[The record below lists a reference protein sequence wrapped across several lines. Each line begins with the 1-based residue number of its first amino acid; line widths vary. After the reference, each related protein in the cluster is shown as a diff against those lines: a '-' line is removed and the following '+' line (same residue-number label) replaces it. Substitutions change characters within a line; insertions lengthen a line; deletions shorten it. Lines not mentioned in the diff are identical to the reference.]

1 MKLNK
6 VKKIIFS
13 LAVIIFMILGLG
25 QNIIYATAGS
35 LTAQLEVFRR
45 LPVYNTNNSYTQE
58 LTKWGFKIYSGGQHN
73 IYQISEVDSSD
84 NFIGDNARLYCLNAT
99 EGTTWDTSAIGTDL
113 DYDTYTNLKNAKE
126 VYDTLK
132 ENSVY
137 DISQYEYYSSIIW
150 LLDNFYI
157 PNKTDKRDFL
167 SRTGIVYGAL
177 EDSLGTYNTYY
188 YDESINPDSVFS
200 DSEEEDSIY
209 TSLYGNPYGKGGYG
223 YRDINNSNQYQSEP
237 LPDEIIETVQ
247 QSALWYFTNYLDNN
261 SENNETFNCYTDR
274 EATTVN
280 PWLYYTVN
288 GNDYISL
295 KDYKIDGN
303 DGDSDGKINIGGM
316 YQEQAA
322 ILYNYLVDEALK
334 IYALENDG
342 IDGNEYTG
350 EETTAA
356 ISIKCGVNAI
366 SKQTD
371 GNYKIGPITIKT
383 RGTVSE
389 IALKVED
396 ASGEDIVCTIPSVIP
411 VEEEFYIE
419 NIPSTV
425 VGNIIIKALAKGNST
440 TQTLWTKTGN
450 TEQPIVEIDRGDANI
465 EADPIIITNEKGFD
479 LALRKI
485 ITKVKNAKGAVV
497 SIINEAGFDA
507 TRAITANPS
516 TIPATAT
523 YKHRKDP
530 VVVGTGYKV
539 TYQLNIYNEGDIDGY
554 ASIIVDQLPTGLRS
568 TLAVGDTVESA
579 KGNIYQVKSY
589 DNNKLVLELV
599 QNTVTSPVVINAY
612 NTTLDKD
619 SITLECEVTQVED
632 KDKHYLT
639 NIAYINE
646 AYGIVAG
653 VATKQEQDRNN
664 TESKPAEYPNK
675 AASDL
680 NNTTVTYQGGGSKSI
695 YADTN
700 NEYYYEGQQDDDDF
714 ETIVLLPKEFDLKL
728 VKYISVINGN
738 KSNRVIT
745 VDSSYLNKIVNGTKV
760 TTADYNVSKL
770 PITVKTG
777 DYVTYT
783 FRIYNEAE
791 IDGYA
796 SEITE
801 DIPQG
806 LEYVYSTLTN
816 EQLAADTSLS
826 ANEKTAIEFNRNYG
840 WTFTD
845 SNLTAIKTNYL
856 SNVSTDNLIKA
867 FDSSKDN
874 GNGEGLSYKEV
885 SVMFK
890 VISTD
895 VTKIIR
901 NEAAITEDTDG
912 AGAPINDRDSDT
924 EQWKK
929 EDSDDYYDNQN
940 YPKYKEDDEDYDNIK
955 LLRFDIALRK
965 FITAISADSTI
976 EQGEYINTKVPEVDI
991 SKLKTGEDQTAIYNH
1006 SKDAITVNAGDY
1018 VVYTIRVY
1026 NEGDLDGYASKI
1038 TDYLPEYLNYIDGEF
1053 NKDYGWTYDSSN
1065 RTVTTSYLSSAN
1077 GKDKILEAFDG
1088 EALDSNEVKILCRV
1102 SSDAVSNKNI
1112 TNIAEITE
1120 YQDENGTV
1128 IDNDPDSNPNNLKYP
1143 QDVPGY
1149 EGNRNGENASNT
1161 YYPGQEDDDDFDRI
1175 IVKEPKFDLALRKFI
1190 TKINNND
1197 VTTRI
1202 PKVKY
1207 DDGKITYTHP
1217 KDVLKVV
1224 VGDTV
1229 TYTIRVYNEGKIAGF
1244 AETVTDDIPEYLEFL
1259 PENAINV
1266 AYRWK
1271 MYDKDGNETDDV
1283 TKADKIVTDY
1293 TSKAYGEKMM
1303 QDGENITEN
1312 PNLLNAFK
1320 PSSEISDT
1328 NPEYVDV
1335 KVAFKVLDPDSSKYI
1350 IKNKAQISEDAD
1362 ENGNPVTD
1370 IDSIPN
1376 EWNDGEDD
1384 QDYENVSV
1392 EYFDLALLKYV
1403 SEVEVTEKG
1412 KTTTTKTGNKGDK
1425 NDIVPKV
1432 EIHKKK
1438 LNSTTVK
1445 FIYTIKVTNE
1455 GDIPGYV
1462 KELTDYVPEGLEF
1475 NTEDNKG
1482 WNEVKDGVI
1491 ATELLSDTL
1500 LNPGESAKVKVT
1512 FRWINDED
1520 NLGVKTN
1527 VAEISE
1533 DDNERGIPDRDS
1545 TPGNKKSGE
1554 DDIDD
1559 ADVLLSIKTGMT
1571 ENIIAFIAGGT
1582 IILLVLASGVILIK
1596 KYVL

>member
-6 VKKIIFS
+6 IKKVILS

-25 QNIIYATAGS
+25 GSAIYAVTTGS
-35 LTAQLEVFRR
+35 RAAALEYIRY
-45 LPVYNTNNSYTQE
+45 LPVYDSINKSYEQVSTNRGYK
-58 LTKWGFKIYSGGQHN
+58 LGDHPV
-73 IYQISEVDSSD
+73 YQISELQVDT
-84 NFIGDNARLYCLNAT
+84 NNNITTNIVGDNSRLYCLNARI
-99 EGTTWDTSAIGTDL
+99 GDVWNNNSIGTGVI
-113 DYDTYTNLKNAKE
+113 YDTFYNFKTEKNQILS
-126 VYDTLK
+126 DLNNG
-132 ENSVY
+132 NSNILTS
-137 DISQYEYYSSIIW
+137 DYYSSIMW

-157 PNKTDKRDFL
+157 PNKTDKDSFF
-167 SRTGIVYGAL
+167 RTIGIYKNNNNVPTIG
-177 EDSLGTYNTYY
+177 
-188 YDESINPDSVFS
+188 
-200 DSEEEDSIY
+200 
-209 TSLYGNPYGKGGYG
+209 GNPYVAYTYNGTESFAKDGRMFGYA
-223 YRDINNSNQYQSEP
+223 YIDLNNTIQDVL
-237 LPDEIIETVQ
+237 LPDELIETVQ
-247 QSALWYFTNYLDNN
+247 QAVIWYFSNYKDYNKEEVFNGKSVDETIKLILSYTTDENGNTFTSLTNYQVDGID
-261 SENNETFNCYTDR
+261 ETD
-274 EATTVN
+274 
-280 PWLYYTVN
+280 
-288 GNDYISL
+288 
-295 KDYKIDGN
+295 
-303 DGDSDGKINIGGM
+303 DGKVNIGKM

-322 ILYNYLVDEALK
+322 ILYNYLVDEAEK
-334 IYALENDG
+334 IHYLENDG

-350 EETTAA
+350 AESTAS
-356 ISIKCGVNAI
+356 ISIKCKADAI

-371 GNYKIGPITIKT
+371 GNYKIGPIKITT
-383 RGTVSE
+383 NGTVSE
-389 IALKVED
+389 ITLEVKD
-396 ASGEDIVCTIPSVIP
+396 AYGLDITCTIPSPIP

-419 NIPSTV
+419 DIPSTV
-425 VGNIIIKALAKGNST
+425 EGNIILKATGKGNGSK
-440 TQTLWTKTGN
+440 QTLWTKQGS
-450 TEQPIVEIDRGDANI
+450 TEQPIVEIDRG
-465 EADPIIITNEKGFD
+465 ETVVWSDPVTIRNEKGFD

-485 ITKVKNAKGAVV
+485 ITGVKKADGSTASVV
-497 SIINEAGFDA
+497 NEAGFDA
-507 TRAITANPS
+507 TRTITADHS
-516 TIPATAT
+516 TIPVTAT

-539 TYQLNIYNEGDIDGY
+539 IYKLNIYNEGDIDGY

-568 TLAVGDTVESA
+568 TLTVGDTVESS
-579 KGNIYQVKSY
+579 KGNVYTVESY
-589 DNNKLVLELV
+589 ENNKLVLKL
-599 QNTVTSPVVINAY
+599 TSTTPVALNAY

-646 AYGIVAG
+646 AYSIENG

-675 AASDL
+675 TASEL

-695 YADTN
+695 YDDTN
-700 NEYYYEGQQDDDDF
+700 NAYYYEGQQDDDDF

-728 VKYISVINGN
+728 VKYISAINGN

-745 VDSSYLNKIVNGTKV
+745 VDSSNLNKIVNGTKV
-760 TTADYNVSKL
+760 TTADYDVSKL

-801 DIPQG
+801 DIPAG
-806 LEYVYSTLTN
+806 LEFVTLETPKTDAEIDADTTLSEIEKTVLKTNSRWSYTDNTLT
-816 EQLAADTSLS
+816 
-826 ANEKTAIEFNRNYG
+826 K
-840 WTFTD
+840 
-845 SNLTAIKTNYL
+845 IKTNYL

-867 FDSSKDN
+867 FDSSIDN

-901 NEAAITEDTDG
+901 NEAAITEDTD
-912 AGAPINDRDSDT
+912 ATGAPITDRDSDT

-929 EDSDDYYDNQN
+929 DDSDDYYDNQN

-965 FITAISADSTI
+965 FITAVSEDSSI
-976 EQGEYINTKVPEVDI
+976 EDSEYINTKVPQIDI

-1018 VVYTIRVY
+1018 VVYTIRVF

-1038 TDYLPEYLNYIDGEF
+1038 IDYLPEYLNYIDGEF
-1053 NKDYGWTYDSSN
+1053 NKAYGWTYDSSN
-1065 RTVTTSYLSSAN
+1065 RSVTTSYLSSAN

-1088 EALDSNEVKILCRV
+1088 EALDSNEVQILCRV
-1102 SSDAVSNKNI
+1102 SSDAVSDKNI

-1128 IDNDPDSNPNNLKYP
+1128 IDIDPDSNPNNLKYP

-1149 EGNRNGENASNT
+1149 EGNRNGDNASST
-1161 YYPGQEDDDDFDRI
+1161 YYPGQEDDDDFDRV

-1190 TKINNND
+1190 TKINNDD

-1202 PKVKY
+1202 PTVTY
-1207 DDGKITYTHP
+1207 EDEKITYTHP

-1244 AETVTDDIPEYLEFL
+1244 AETVTDDIPEYLEYL
-1259 PENAINV
+1259 PENATNV

-1303 QDGENITEN
+1303 QDGENIKEN

-1571 ENIIAFIAGGT
+1571 ENIMAFIAGGT
-1582 IILLVLASGVILIK
+1582 IILLVLAAGVILIK

>member
-1 MKLNK
+1 MKLNNL
-6 VKKIIFS
+6 KKIIIS
-13 LAVIIFMILGLG
+13 LAVIIFMILGIG
-25 QNIIYATAGS
+25 QSVVYAVTTGS
-35 LTAQLEVFRR
+35 RAAALEYIRR
-45 LPVYNTNNSYTQE
+45 LPVYNTSYEQKSTN
-58 LTKWGFKIYSGGQHN
+58 WGFKLYDHP
-73 IYQISEVDSSD
+73 IYQISELQVDT
-84 NFIGDNARLYCLNAT
+84 NKNITTNIVGDNSRLYCLNARI
-99 EGTTWDTSAIGTDL
+99 GDVWNNNSIGTGVK
-113 DYDTYTNLKNAKE
+113 YDTFYNFKTEKNQILS
-126 VYDTLK
+126 DL
-132 ENSVY
+132 NSGNSNILTS
-137 DISQYEYYSSIIW
+137 DYYSSIMW

-157 PNKTDKRDFL
+157 PNKTDKDSYL
-167 SRTGIVYGAL
+167 RTIGIYKNNNNVITIGGKQYVAY
-177 EDSLGTYNTYY
+177 TYNGT
-188 YDESINPDSVFS
+188 ESFAKD
-200 DSEEEDSIY
+200 
-209 TSLYGNPYGKGGYG
+209 GKMFGYA
-223 YRDINNSNQYQSEP
+223 YMDLNNIVQDVL
-237 LPDEIIETVQ
+237 LPDELIETVQ
-247 QSALWYFTNYLDNN
+247 QAVIWYFTNYKDYNKEEVFNGKSVDETIKLILSYTTD
-261 SENNETFNCYTDR
+261 ENGNTFNSLTNYQVDGIDETD
-274 EATTVN
+274 
-280 PWLYYTVN
+280 
-288 GNDYISL
+288 
-295 KDYKIDGN
+295 
-303 DGDSDGKINIGGM
+303 DGKVNIGKM

-334 IYALENDG
+334 IYELENDG
-342 IDGNEYTG
+342 IEDNEYTG
-350 EETTAA
+350 AETTAS
-356 ISIKCGVNAI
+356 ISINCGTNAI
-366 SKQTD
+366 SKQPD
-371 GNYKIGPITIKT
+371 GNYKIGPIKITT
-383 RGTVSE
+383 QGTVSG
-389 IALKVED
+389 IVLHVED
-396 ASGEDIVCTIPSVIP
+396 SEQNDITCTIPSTLS
-411 VEEEFYIE
+411 VEEDFYIE

-425 VGNIIIKALAKGNST
+425 EGNIIIKASAKGNGSK
-440 TQTLWTKTGN
+440 QTLWTKQGS
-450 TEQPIVEIDRGDANI
+450 TEQPIVEIDRG
-465 EADPIIITNEKGFD
+465 ETVVWSDPVTIRNEKGFD

-485 ITKVKNAKGAVV
+485 ITGVKKADGSTASVL
-497 SIINEAGFDA
+497 NEAGFDA
-507 TRAITANPS
+507 TRTITADHS
-516 TIPATAT
+516 TIPVTAT

-568 TLAVGDTVESA
+568 TLAVGDTVESL
-579 KGNIYQVKSY
+579 KGNVYTVESY
-589 DNNKLVLELV
+589 ENNKLVLKLSS
-599 QNTVTSPVVINAY
+599 TTPVALNAY

-619 SITLECEVTQVED
+619 TITLQCEVTQVED

-646 AYGIVAG
+646 AYGIVGG

-664 TESKPAEYPNK
+664 TESKPSEYPNK
-675 AASDL
+675 TASEL

-695 YADTN
+695 YDDTN
-700 NEYYYEGQQDDDDF
+700 NAYYYEGQQDDDDF

-728 VKYISVINGN
+728 VKYISAINGN

-745 VDSSYLNKIVNGTKV
+745 VDSSNLNKIVNGTKV

-801 DIPQG
+801 DIPAG
-806 LEYVYSTLTN
+806 LEYIYSTLTD

-826 ANEKTAIEFNRNYG
+826 AEEKAAIEFNRNYG

-845 SNLTAIKTNYL
+845 SNLTTIKTNYL

-867 FDSSKDN
+867 FDGTKLD
-874 GNGEGLSYKEV
+874 YKEV
-885 SVMFK
+885 SVIFK
-890 VISTD
+890 VTSTD

-901 NEAAITEDTDG
+901 NEAAITEDTD
-912 AGAPINDRDSDT
+912 ATGAPINDRDSDT

-929 EDSDDYYDNQN
+929 ENSDDYYDNQD

-965 FITAISADSTI
+965 FITAVSADSSI
-976 EQGEYINTKVPEVDI
+976 EDGEYINTKVPQIDI

-1006 SKDAITVNAGDY
+1006 SKDAITVNVGDY

-1053 NKDYGWTYDSSN
+1053 NKGYGWTYDSSN
-1065 RTVTTSYLSSAN
+1065 RSVTTSYLSSTN
-1077 GKDKILEAFDG
+1077 GKDKLLEAFDG
-1088 EALDSNEVKILCRV
+1088 TTLDSNEVKILCRV
-1102 SSDAVSNKNI
+1102 SSDAVSDKNI

-1120 YQDENGTV
+1120 YQDEKGTV
-1128 IDNDPDSNPNNLKYP
+1128 IDIDPDSNPNNLKYP

-1149 EGNRNGENASNT
+1149 EGNRNGDNASST
-1161 YYPGQEDDDDFDRI
+1161 YYPGQEDDDDFDRV

-1190 TKINNND
+1190 TKINNDD

-1202 PKVKY
+1202 PTVTY
-1207 DDGKITYTHP
+1207 EDEKITYTHP

-1229 TYTIRVYNEGKIAGF
+1229 TYTIRVFNEGKIAGF

-1259 PENAINV
+1259 PENATNV

-1303 QDGENITEN
+1303 QDGENIKEN

-1445 FIYTIKVTNE
+1445 FIYTIKVTNQ

-1527 VAEISE
+1527 IAEISE

-1545 TPGNKKSGE
+1545 TPGNNKSGE

-1571 ENIIAFIAGGT
+1571 ENIIVFIAGGT